1 MAGSPNLLIVPCTAG
16 KLRAA
21 AIILWQKHPTVQG
34 PACFAVLGLELS
46 ACVVIWRI
54 ESMWKWK
61 P

>member
-34 PACFAVLGLELS
+34 PACFAALGLELS
-46 ACVVIWRI
+46 ACVVIWR
-54 ESMWKWK
+54 M
-61 P
+61 